1 MVVFRIF
8 FTKTY
13 DHFCAICT
21 KELLRASTSNYIMF
35 NNKKYT
41 YVDESIEE
49 GYIKYSL
56 LDYENNDVVIKV
68 IAVTMNT
75 FTIL

>member
-1 MVVFRIF
+1 
-8 FTKTY
+8 
-13 DHFCAICT
+13 
-21 KELLRASTSNYIMF
+21 MF

-56 LDYENNDVVIKV
+56 LDYEYSLLDYENNDVVIKV